1 MFKHCLD
8 ANLCIYYLLNSF
20 MLVVLITIY
29 PLLCKRNQWTG
40 FYMIGTFVVKKLWS
54 KSTKKILEYS
64 IKIQNNWKTKTFI
77 FRSKFNLHS
86 YKIFDVN
93 KLY

>member
-40 FYMIGTFVVKKLWS
+40 FYMIGTFVVKNYGLKVQ
-54 KSTKKILEYS
+54 KKY
-64 IKIQNNWKTKTFI
+64 
-77 FRSKFNLHS
+77 
-86 YKIFDVN
+86 
-93 KLY
+93 